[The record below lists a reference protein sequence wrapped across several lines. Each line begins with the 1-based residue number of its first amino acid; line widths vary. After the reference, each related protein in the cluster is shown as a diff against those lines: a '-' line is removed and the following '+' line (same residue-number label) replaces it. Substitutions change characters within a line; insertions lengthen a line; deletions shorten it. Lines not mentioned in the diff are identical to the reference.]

1 MKRLCPADHDLTNGC
16 QERFNLLSN
25 ESTDTINLDELC
37 PKDLANQ
44 INRKGG
50 KRIFTGN
57 LKLERYYTELKV
69 INFIKKI
76 EDAGETVYDN

>member
-1 MKRLCPADHDLTNGC
+1 MRFLRLMGKRLR
-16 QERFNLLSN
+16 E
-25 ESTDTINLDELC
+25 
-37 PKDLANQ
+37 DLANQ